1 MQSDSVMLQFQPV
14 LVKKNQLVELSGQGA
29 LMPSSHRMRPFVN
42 SLWIEGSSISIN
54 QRGNCWPAIFVCLF
68 VCLFVCFPLFF
79 SSQKFTREFVTHS
92 AHHISIRMSFHHR
105 VSLAWLGSFRPFSQ
119 TACGAKWGGSIPPFS
134 SDFSRGSNVFRCV
147 SFILPRPSLE
157 FRRRWK
163 PPEPAAKM
171 EVAPRWR
178 SFSGWKVGV
187 FPWGCSSP
195 LWHVWKSIAIWG

>member
-14 LVKKNQLVELSGQGA
+14 FGEKKSIGGTFRSRSIDAFFAQDEAIRQF
-29 LMPSSHRMRPFVN
+29 FVN
-42 SLWIEGSSISIN
+42 WRVININ
-54 QRGNCWPAIFVCLF
+54 QSTGQLLAGYFCLF

-105 VSLAWLGSFRPFSQ
+105 VSLAELWLLSAIFNQ
-119 TACGAKWGGSIPPFS
+119 TAFRGEMGWLHRTRFPAT
-134 SDFSRGSNVFRCV
+134 SRGVRTFSVVFL
-147 SFILPRPSLE
+147 FILPRPSLE

-171 EVAPRWR
+171 EVAPRWEDFLAAGR
-178 SFSGWKVGV
+178 WGFSHG
-187 FPWGCSSP
+187 
-195 LWHVWKSIAIWG
+195 L